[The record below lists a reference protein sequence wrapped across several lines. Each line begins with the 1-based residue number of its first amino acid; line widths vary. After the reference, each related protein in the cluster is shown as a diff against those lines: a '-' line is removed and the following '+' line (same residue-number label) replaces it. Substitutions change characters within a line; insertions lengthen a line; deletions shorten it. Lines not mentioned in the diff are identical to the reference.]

1 MKNRAFTLVEI
12 MVVVGIVALLAALA
26 INIMV
31 RSRMNANE
39 TVAIGS
45 TRTVNSA
52 CQSYYSV
59 VIPHEYPDSLAI
71 LGVSGVTGPS
81 YIDTSLASGTKSG
94 YIYTYQKTS
103 VVTFVLYVDPQV
115 PGRTGERFF
124 YTDET
129 GRTTANKGGRAG
141 PSDPSIS

>member
-1 MKNRAFTLVEI
+1 MKNKAFTLVEI
-12 MVVVGIVALLAALA
+12 MIVVSIIALLAALA

-59 VIPHEYPDSLAI
+59 VVPHEYPDSLAI
-71 LGVSGVTGPS
+71 LGNPGALGPAFIDSTLATG
-81 YIDTSLASGTKSG
+81 IKSG

-103 VVTFVLYVDPQV
+103 VVTFVLYIDPQV

-129 GRTTANKGGRAG
+129 GIMTANKGGRAG
-141 PSDPSIS
+141 PNDPSVS

>member
-1 MKNRAFTLVEI
+1 MKNKAFTLIEI
-12 MVVVGIVALLAALA
+12 MVVVAIVALLAALA

-45 TRTVNSA
+45 AKTVASA
-52 CQSYYSV
+52 CQSYYAVSV
-59 VIPHEYPDSLAI
+59 PHEYPDTLAE
-71 LGVSGVTGPS
+71 LGVAGASGPAF
-81 YIDTSLASGTKSG
+81 IDTSLASGTKSG

-103 VVTFVLYVDPQV
+103 VVTFVLYIEPQV

-129 GRTTANKGGRAG
+129 GLMTARRGGRAG
-141 PSDPSIS
+141 PGDPSVS